1 MRRLSLVSMLVAVVA
16 GAGLLVPG
24 APLAGASSG
33 TTTEPSTSAPS
44 TTEPSTTQP
53 TATQPATST
62 TVASTTTTSQP
73 PSTMVPATRGTAVQ
87 AAPTLPPPTAPPT
100 VPPTIA
106 PSPYAV
112 PANTGTGRR
121 VVYSK
126 SRMRVWV
133 VEADG
138 RVARTYLVSG
148 RLSQPNTGTYSV
160 FSRSSYT
167 CNINHP
173 TTCMRWMVRFT
184 KGPSGDNIGFHEI
197 PRSNGVPLQS
207 DSQLG
212 QALSSGCVRQSTADA
227 QFMWAWAGIGTKVV
241 VIW

>member
-1 MRRLSLVSMLVAVVA
+1 MRRLSLVSMLVALFA
-16 GAGLLVPG
+16 GAGLLLPA

-33 TTTEPSTSAPS
+33 TTTEPSTS
-44 TTEPSTTQP
+44 TTEPATTAPTTSAPTITVASTT
-53 TATQPATST
+53 
-62 TVASTTTTSQP
+62 STTTTSQP

-133 VEADG
+133 IEADG

-148 RLSQPNTGTYSV
+148 RLSQPNPGTYSV

-227 QFMWAWAGIGTKVV
+227 QFMWGWAGIGTKVV

>member
-1 MRRLSLVSMLVAVVA
+1 MRRLPIVSLLVAVVA

-24 APLAGASSG
+24 APLVDASSG
-33 TTTEPSTSAPS
+33 TTTEPPTTVPAA
-44 TTEPSTTQP
+44 TEPSTTAP
-53 TATQPATST
+53 ITTLTST
-62 TVASTTTTSQP
+62 TTAASTTTSSQP
-73 PSTMVPATRGTAVQ
+73 PSTMAPATRGTAVQ

-112 PANTGTGRR
+112 PTNTGSGRR

-133 VEADG
+133 IEADG

-148 RLSQPNTGTYSV
+148 RLNQPNPGTYSV